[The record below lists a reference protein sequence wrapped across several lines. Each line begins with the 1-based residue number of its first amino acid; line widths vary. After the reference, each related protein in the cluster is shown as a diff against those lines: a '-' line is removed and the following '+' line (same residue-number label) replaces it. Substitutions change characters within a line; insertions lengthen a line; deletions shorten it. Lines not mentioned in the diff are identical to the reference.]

1 MSGTDET
8 VFIPCEICDA
18 PVALDDYAEHA
29 NACNSARFISFHGIS
44 LSEILNPVPP
54 QNHQPQRQNRQ
65 QSGQDESGGE
75 DSPESEG
82 DEEELA
88 PNPPPEID
96 FASNLASE
104 DEESP
109 EEMDVEIDDELG
121 QQIGNILFRALFN
134 GRNIDRG
141 VNLVPNPANPAIQL
155 EPPSIDNLMAR
166 LQNLIAAE
174 ANLEDVAVGLTPEQ
188 REYCLTN
195 KRVGKSDGTKD
206 ELGTCNIC
214 CEDNL
219 DEMTTLICGHE
230 LCQPCSTKHFTAHV
244 KCPFCNQDLRDMMKA

>member
-18 PVALDDYAEHA
+18 PVALDDYAAHA
-29 NACNSARFISFHGIS
+29 DACNSARFISFHGIS
-44 LSEILNPVPP
+44 LSEILNPVLL
-54 QNHQPQRQNRQ
+54 QNHLPQQPERQ
-65 QSGQDESGGE
+65 SEIGGE
-75 DSPESEG
+75 DSGESEQ
-82 DEEELA
+82 DEDEPV

-104 DEESP
+104 DEEEQP
-109 EEMDVEIDDELG
+109 EEMDVDELG
-121 QQIGNILFRALFN
+121 QQISNLLFRALFN

-141 VNLVPNPANPAIQL
+141 VNIIPNPANAVIQG

-166 LQNLIAAE
+166 LQNLIAAD
-174 ANLEDVAVGLTPEQ
+174 ANFEDVAVGLTPEQ
-188 REYCLTN
+188 REYCLTTKRTN
-195 KRVGKSDGTKD
+195 KATDTKD

-230 LCQPCSTKHFTAHV
+230 LCSPCATKHFTAHV
-244 KCPFCNQDLRDMMKA
+244 KCPFCNQDLRDIMKV